1 MNSVEF
7 GKYIENLRLHAGF
20 QTREELGRMAGVWG
34 STIQRIEEGKT
45 KNPSIEVLKKLAPSL
60 KVSFDEL
67 MEAAGYIEK
76 NDIYIKLEGSNGK
89 TVDLSHLSEDEQNY
103 IINLAEKLGG
113 KRK

>member
-7 GKYIENLRLHAGF
+7 GKHIENLRMRAGF

-45 KNPSIEVLKKLAPSL
+45 KNPSVEVLKKLASPL
-60 KVSFDEL
+60 KVSFEEL

-76 NDIYIKLEGSNGK
+76 NDTYIKLEGSNGK
-89 TVDLSHLSEDEQNY
+89 TVDLSHLSEDDRKY
-103 IINLAEKLGG
+103 IIDLAERLGG

>member
-7 GKYIENLRLHAGF
+7 GKHIENLRMRAGF

-45 KNPSIEVLKKLAPSL
+45 KNPSVEVLKKLAPPL
-60 KVSFDEL
+60 KISFEEL

-76 NDIYIKLEGSNGK
+76 NDTYIKLEGAR
-89 TVDLSHLSEDEQNY
+89 TTIDLTHLSKEDQEY
-103 IINLAEKLGG
+103 IIKLAEKLGG